1 MATKKI
7 QKRDGRIVN
16 FDEQKITDAITKAF
30 DASLRSGQAGTA
42 ARLAAEVTSILE
54 VEGIPLPGVEH
65 VQDLVERVLMDNG
78 FNRTAKAYILYRN
91 ERTRARNFSSQ
102 LMCACTNM
110 TYPLAQEGAAKRVNP
125 NMEYSTPMD
134 TVLCYGSGGAKAY
147 YETYVL
153 NPEFARTHD
162 NGAVYTHDLD
172 FYTFTTACTQI
183 DVLRLLHGGFTAEL
197 DHLRES
203 GSSV

>member
-30 DASLRSGQAGTA
+30 DASLRSGQAETA
-42 ARLAAEVTSILE
+42 ARLASEVTSILE

-78 FNRTAKAYILYRN
+78 FNRTAKAYILYRS
-91 ERTRARNFSSQ
+91 ERTRARNFSGQ
-102 LMCACTNM
+102 LMHAYTDIP
-110 TYPLAQEGAAKRVNP
+110 YPPAPKSRANLENP
-125 NMEYSTPMD
+125 NIDCNTPMD
-134 TVLCYGSGGAKAY
+134 TMLCYGSGGAKAY
-147 YETYVL
+147 LETYVL

-183 DVLRLLHGGFTAEL
+183 DVLRLLHGQFTAEL
-197 DHLRES
+197 NHLREP